1 MLTLDLV
8 HESEGHVL
16 VVDVQNDAGASL
28 VDSLGEV
35 YFHKLIVDLISIPGV
50 VLIHQVEEV
59 PSKVDALSEVLRLPE
74 SHELLVEEVADV
86 QIDAPCHS
94 LLLHVLTN

>member
-16 VVDVQNDAGASL
+16 VVNVQNNAGASL
-28 VDSLGEV
+28 VDSLWEV
-35 YFHKLIVDLISIPGV
+35 YFHKLIVDLISVPGV
-50 VLIHQVEEV
+50 VLVHQVEEV
-59 PSKVDALSEVLRLPE
+59 PSEVNALSEVFRLSE
-74 SHELLVEEVADV
+74 SHELLVEEVANV
-86 QIDAPCHS
+86 QIDAPSHP